1 MTSRIGRLSVALG
14 LLFAA
19 AASPLGAQLIRVP
32 SPDAARR
39 PVTLTAGAGFLQT
52 QGRFDGQSG
61 AYWSLGESFQY
72 RVSLDVG
79 LRSGALGL
87 TGALASVPIRRNGD
101 PSTDG
106 HIQFRQLMATFR
118 SPDGQSFFQ
127 LLEVS
132 GGLGQW
138 ASYSGPDVLSADEAK
153 TRNAVALVIGYG
165 FGFALG
171 ERMVFT
177 VVQDAGTV
185 IGSSEGLPAGERRS
199 QQQFTTRIGLRYRI
213 LGAR

>member
-1 MTSRIGRLSVALG
+1 MISRIGTLRAAAG
-14 LLFAA
+14 LLLGPVFTT
-19 AASPLGAQLIRVP
+19 LGAQLIRVP
-32 SPDAARR
+32 APDATGR
-39 PVTLTAGAGFLQT
+39 PVTLTASVGFLQT

-61 AYWSLGESFQY
+61 VYWTLGESFQY
-72 RVSLDVG
+72 RASLDVG

-87 TGALASVPIRRNGD
+87 TGSLASVPIRRGGD
-101 PSTDG
+101 PSSDG

-138 ASYSGPDVLSADEAK
+138 ASYTGTDVLSADEAR

-177 VVQDAGTV
+177 LVQDAGTV
-185 IGSSEGLPAGERRS
+185 IGSSEGLPSGERRS

-213 LGAR
+213 RGAR